1 VPGRER
7 VYGQDVGLGVL
18 EQRRDLA
25 EPTVEMRD
33 RF

>member
-1 VPGRER
+1 VRARER
-7 VYGQDVGLGVL
+7 VDGQDVGLGVL

-25 EPTVEMRD
+25 EPAVQVRD